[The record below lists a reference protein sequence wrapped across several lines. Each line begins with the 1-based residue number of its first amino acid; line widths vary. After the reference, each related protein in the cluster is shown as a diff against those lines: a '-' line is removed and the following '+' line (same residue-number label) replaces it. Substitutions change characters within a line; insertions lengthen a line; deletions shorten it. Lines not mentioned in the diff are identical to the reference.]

1 MSAITDDDIKL
12 FAETITAGIAALEGK
27 AELAPVSIAI
37 DSSSPPQVWG
47 VFEDQCGCRS
57 LWKRPVFG
65 VDPQWQRV
73 EGPQGA
79 EGHQLAAGQQWR
91 SR

>member
-1 MSAITDDDIKL
+1 MSDIMLMAEKM
-12 FAETITAGIAALEGK
+12 FAELEAAK
-27 AELAPVSIAI
+27 AELTPVSIAI

-73 EGPQGA
+73 EGPRL
-79 EGHQLAAGQQWR
+79 EGEAHG
-91 SR
+91 